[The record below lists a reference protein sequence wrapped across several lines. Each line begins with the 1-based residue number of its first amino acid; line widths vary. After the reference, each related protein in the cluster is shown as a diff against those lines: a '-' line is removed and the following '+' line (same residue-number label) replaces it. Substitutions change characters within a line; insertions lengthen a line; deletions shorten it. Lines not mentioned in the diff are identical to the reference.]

1 MKMGSKAIVSAVIAL
16 ASAASFGASLGSLP
30 PSASFS
36 NTVTGAFTDTWTF
49 SLGAPST
56 VATSLTNVGIT
67 FGSFSTGG
75 ITGLLAYLNGFQ
87 LFGPTTITN
96 SPPVTVT
103 TQVLTGATSLPA
115 GTFSLVVSGTGVTGG
130 SASYGGNIAALAAPV
145 PEPESYAMLL
155 AGLGVMGSIAFR
167 RNKSKTD

>member
-1 MKMGSKAIVSAVIAL
+1 MKIGSKFAASALIAL
-16 ASAASFGASLGSLP
+16 ASSVSFGASLGSLP

-49 SLGAPST
+49 DLGSPSI

-75 ITGLLAYLNGFQ
+75 ITGLLAYLNGVQ
-87 LFGPTTITN
+87 LLGPTSVTN

-103 TQVLTGATSLPA
+103 TQVLTGTRSLPA

-130 SASYGGNIAALAAPV
+130 SASYGGNIVALAAPV

-155 AGLGVMGSIAFR
+155 AGLGVMGAIALR